1 MEIEM
6 ARLDHFGLVAGVFDQ
21 LGISEVIDNRLP
33 KSRHHKLSHSQ
44 VLKAMVL
51 NGLGFVGQRLYL
63 FPSFFENL
71 PVDKLLGKGVA
82 ASDLNGGFRITDE
95 LQSLKTNLSIFSILT
110 M

>member
-1 MEIEM
+1 MELEM
-6 ARLDHFGLVAGVFDQ
+6 VQLDHFGLVAGVFDQ
-21 LGISEVIDNRLP
+21 LEISEVIDDRLP

-71 PVDKLLGKGVA
+71 PVDKFLGEGVI
-82 ASDLNGGFRITDE
+82 ASDLNDDVLGRTFDAI
-95 LQSLKTNLSIFSILT
+95 
-110 M
+110 

>member
-1 MEIEM
+1 MMELEM

-21 LGISEVIDNRLP
+21 LGISDVVDNCLP

-44 VLKAMVL
+44 VLKAMVI

-71 PVDKLLGKGVA
+71 PTDKLLGEGVVEQI
-82 ASDLNGGFRITDE
+82 SMMMSWEGHLMRY
-95 LQSLKTNLSIFSILT
+95 TNMTQPIYLT
-110 M
+110 K